1 MTRNPYARSLRRT
14 VTLVVCLT
22 LCLVAGARAGQL
34 ASVPDP
40 ARPLDPRGVLVLPF
54 SNISGAASDEW
65 IGAGI
70 AETVSADL
78 SRLGMSST
86 VVELEAAP
94 GSPVRDRL
102 GLTDDARAR
111 QAAQEVGVAWIVTG
125 GFQRVGGQLRVIART
140 LDVESGTVR
149 HTVTLDGTSDDLFG
163 LQDRIVAELAES
175 LNLPRVGEAP
185 RSASGASPAPGSGPR
200 PGPGSGPGS
209 GLGPRGGPGPG
220 SGLAG
225 APGSGPELATGRVP
239 ESIEPPLGRP
249 SAVSD
254 SGAVPGRATEL
265 VGATTPPVAPVP
277 GTSGTGTRF
286 AGSGGASA
294 VTATGADFGVLA
306 GRPLVRPTRTETRP
320 NIDGRIDD
328 EVWRNAASI
337 TDFVQQAPLDGA
349 DATEA
354 TEIRLAYDSQ
364 NLYLAVHAH
373 YGDPGQMRA
382 NRVDRDQA
390 NQDDLI
396 TLYFDTFLDQ
406 QRSYVFDVN
415 GYGVQGDGIVNSTG
429 GGRGGGR
436 GRRGGGGGGS
446 RPRQGIPAP
455 DRSWDALFESA
466 GQIVGDGFTAEIAIP
481 FKSLRYPQL
490 DDTTPHRWGFQVVR
504 SIKSK
509 DDEADVW
516 SPISRDEF
524 GFMTQMGVLE
534 GMTNLSTS
542 RNLEFLP
549 TFTGIQFGSLDST
562 TGGFPED
569 AKAEGGL
576 DVKYGITSNL
586 TANFTFNPDFSQIES
601 DRAQIDVNQRFPL
614 RFPELRPFFLE
625 GQEIFQF
632 TSPHTFVHTRTIVDP
647 RFGAKLTG
655 KVGDVTLGF
664 LAADDE
670 APGNLDDR
678 SDPAY
683 GQSAQVFIGRARY
696 DLYAQ
701 SHIGALVTDRE
712 FMDGYSRAVGIDGQ
726 FRLSQA
732 ARFNVIAFQT
742 LNKDL
747 ERRETSGYMWGTF
760 FQRNGRNFRVNAFN
774 GGDGEDAGT
783 QLGFIRRTS
792 ALQSFSSASY
802 RWWPEGWLINWG
814 PRVGYRLHYD
824 HDWNVEERNINT
836 GLDFTFA
843 RSITAGAGVE
853 RILERFAGIDFQKTR
868 FTSTAN
874 VATSRQVS
882 VGGNMSWGDEIFFD
896 SVSPFLGRG
905 TEFGLELSLRPIAR
919 LQSQINIDTSR
930 LRDLRSGDI
939 EVFDIKLFRALTTY
953 QFTER
958 LLLRNITDF
967 NTFDDTVGVNFLATY
982 RINAGTVFFLG
993 YDDRYQQREMF
1004 DQMDDE
1010 LLLRRDLQRTNRAIF
1025 TKLQYLFRL

>member
-1 MTRNPYARSLRRT
+1 MTRNPYAGSLRRT
-14 VTLVVCLT
+14 VTLVVCLI
-22 LCLVAGARAGQL
+22 LCLVAGARAGQP
-34 ASVPDP
+34 ASVSDP

-54 SNISGAASDEW
+54 SNISGAGSDEW

-70 AETVSADL
+70 AETVSANL

-111 QAAQEVGVAWIVTG
+111 QAAQEIGVAWIVTG

-185 RSASGASPAPGSGPR
+185 RSASGASPA
-200 PGPGSGPGS
+200 PGSGPGS

-586 TANFTFNPDFSQIES
+586 TATFTFNPDFSQIES
-601 DRAQIDVNQRFPL
+601 DVAQIDVNQRFPL
-614 RFPELRPFFLE
+614 FFPELRPFFLE

-632 TSPHTFVHTRTIVDP
+632 TSPHRWVNSRTIVDP

-655 KVGDVTLGF
+655 KLGDLTLGF

-683 GQSAQVFIGRARY
+683 GQTAQVFIARARY

-712 FMDGYSRAVGIDGQ
+712 FMDGYSRAVGVDGQ
-726 FRLSQA
+726 WRLGQA
-732 ARFNVIAFQT
+732 SRFNVIAFQT
-742 LNKDL
+742 MNRDI
-747 ERRETSGYMWGTF
+747 EGRETSGYAWGTF
-760 FQRNGRNFRVNAFN
+760 FQRNGRNFRFSSFN
-774 GGDGEDAGT
+774 GSDHEDLATGV
-783 QLGFIRRTS
+783 GFISRTNAIRS
-792 ALQSFSSASY
+792 NSNASY

-814 PRVGYRLHYD
+814 PRVRYLRLYD
-824 HDWNVEERNINT
+824 HDLILEDETVET

-843 RSITAGAGVE
+843 RSVTAGAGVE
-853 RILERFAGIDFQKTR
+853 RSMERFAGIDFWKTR

-874 VATSRQVS
+874 VATSRRVS
-882 VGGNMSWGDEIFFD
+882 VGGNVSWGDQILFSNVD
-896 SVSPFLGRG
+896 PFLGRG
-905 TEFGLELSLRPIAR
+905 SEVGLELSLRPIAR
-919 LQSQINIDTSR
+919 LQSQINIDSSR
-930 LRDLRSGDI
+930 LRDLRTGDM

-993 YDDRYQQREMF
+993 YDDRYQQFDRF
-1004 DQMDDE
+1004 DQMGDE

>member
-1 MTRNPYARSLRRT
+1 M
-14 VTLVVCLT
+14 
-22 LCLVAGARAGQL
+22 
-34 ASVPDP
+34 
-40 ARPLDPRGVLVLPF
+40 
-54 SNISGAASDEW
+54 
-65 IGAGI
+65 
-70 AETVSADL
+70 
-78 SRLGMSST
+78 
-86 VVELEAAP
+86 
-94 GSPVRDRL
+94 
-102 GLTDDARAR
+102 
-111 QAAQEVGVAWIVTG
+111 
-125 GFQRVGGQLRVIART
+125 
-140 LDVESGTVR
+140 
-149 HTVTLDGTSDDLFG
+149 
-163 LQDRIVAELAES
+163 
-175 LNLPRVGEAP
+175 
-185 RSASGASPAPGSGPR
+185 
-200 PGPGSGPGS
+200 
-209 GLGPRGGPGPG
+209 
-220 SGLAG
+220 
-225 APGSGPELATGRVP
+225 P

-586 TANFTFNPDFSQIES
+586 TATFTFNPDFSQIES
-601 DRAQIDVNQRFPL
+601 DVAQIDVNQRFPL
-614 RFPELRPFFLE
+614 FFPELRPFFLE

-632 TSPHTFVHTRTIVDP
+632 TSPHRWVNSRTIVDP

-655 KVGDVTLGF
+655 KLGDLTLGF

-683 GQSAQVFIGRARY
+683 GQTAQVFIARARY

-712 FMDGYSRAVGIDGQ
+712 FMDGYSRAVGVDGQ
-726 FRLSQA
+726 WRLGQA
-732 ARFNVIAFQT
+732 SRFNVIAFQT
-742 LNKDL
+742 MNRDI
-747 ERRETSGYMWGTF
+747 EGRETSGYAWGTF
-760 FQRNGRNFRVNAFN
+760 FQRNGRNFRFSSFN
-774 GGDGEDAGT
+774 GSDHEDLATGV
-783 QLGFIRRTS
+783 GFISRTNAIRS
-792 ALQSFSSASY
+792 NSNASY

-814 PRVGYRLHYD
+814 PRVRYLRLYD
-824 HDWNVEERNINT
+824 HDLILEDETVET

-843 RSITAGAGVE
+843 RSVTAGAGVE
-853 RILERFAGIDFQKTR
+853 RSMERFAGIDFWKTR

-874 VATSRQVS
+874 VATSRRVS
-882 VGGNMSWGDEIFFD
+882 VGGNVSWGDQILFSNVD
-896 SVSPFLGRG
+896 PFLGRG
-905 TEFGLELSLRPIAR
+905 SEVGLELSLRPIAR
-919 LQSQINIDTSR
+919 LQSQINIDSSR
-930 LRDLRSGDI
+930 LRDLRTGDM

-993 YDDRYQQREMF
+993 YDDRYQQFDRF
-1004 DQMDDE
+1004 DQMGDE

>member
-1 MTRNPYARSLRRT
+1 M
-14 VTLVVCLT
+14 
-22 LCLVAGARAGQL
+22 
-34 ASVPDP
+34 PDP
-40 ARPLDPRGVLVLPF
+40 AGPLDPRGVLVLPF
-54 SNISGAASDEW
+54 SNISGDASDEW

-125 GFQRVGGQLRVIART
+125 GFQRVGGQLRVIARA
-140 LDVESGTVR
+140 LDVESGAVR
-149 HTVTLDGTSDDLFG
+149 HTVTLDGTSDDLFV
-163 LQDRIVAELAES
+163 LQDRIVTELAES
-175 LNLPRVGEAP
+175 LNLPRVGEP
-185 RSASGASPAPGSGPR
+185 SSTGQQREPIGPPTR
-200 PGPGSGPGS
+200 
-209 GLGPRGGPGPG
+209 
-220 SGLAG
+220 
-225 APGSGPELATGRVP
+225 
-239 ESIEPPLGRP
+239 GRP

-254 SGAVPGRATEL
+254 VGVVAGRATEL
-265 VGATTPPVAPVP
+265 AGATTPPVAPVP
-277 GTSGTGTRF
+277 GNRGTGTRF
-286 AGSGGASA
+286 AESGGASA
-294 VTATGADFGVLA
+294 LETAGADFGVLA

-364 NLYLAVHAH
+364 NIYLAVHAH
-373 YGDPGQMRA
+373 YGDPGLMRA

-396 TLYFDTFLDQ
+396 TVYFDTFLDQ

-446 RPRQGIPAP
+446 SGRQGIPAP

-586 TANFTFNPDFSQIES
+586 TADLTFNPDFSQIES

-614 RFPELRPFFLE
+614 LFPELRPFFLE

-632 TSPHTFVHTRTIVDP
+632 TSPHRFVNTRTIVDP
-647 RFGAKLTG
+647 RVGAKLTG

-670 APGNLDDR
+670 APGNLEDR

-712 FMDGYSRAVGIDGQ
+712 FLDGYSRAVGIDGQ
-726 FRLSQA
+726 FRLSQV
-732 ARFNVIAFQT
+732 ARFNVIAFET

-747 ERRETSGYMWGTF
+747 EGRETSGYMWGTF

-774 GGDGEDAGT
+774 GGDGEDAAT

-824 HDWNVEERNINT
+824 HDWIIEERNINT

-882 VGGNMSWGDEIFFD
+882 VGGNLSWGDEIFFD
-896 SVSPFLGRG
+896 SVNPFLGRG

-930 LRDLRSGDI
+930 LRDLRSGDM

>member
-1 MTRNPYARSLRRT
+1 MTASGVGT
-14 VTLVVCLT
+14 GF
-22 LCLVAGARAGQL
+22 AGAGT
-34 ASVPDP
+34 AS
-40 ARPLDPRGVLVLPF
+40 
-54 SNISGAASDEW
+54 
-65 IGAGI
+65 
-70 AETVSADL
+70 
-78 SRLGMSST
+78 
-86 VVELEAAP
+86 
-94 GSPVRDRL
+94 
-102 GLTDDARAR
+102 
-111 QAAQEVGVAWIVTG
+111 
-125 GFQRVGGQLRVIART
+125 
-140 LDVESGTVR
+140 
-149 HTVTLDGTSDDLFG
+149 
-163 LQDRIVAELAES
+163 
-175 LNLPRVGEAP
+175 
-185 RSASGASPAPGSGPR
+185 
-200 PGPGSGPGS
+200 
-209 GLGPRGGPGPG
+209 
-220 SGLAG
+220 
-225 APGSGPELATGRVP
+225 
-239 ESIEPPLGRP
+239 
-249 SAVSD
+249 
-254 SGAVPGRATEL
+254 
-265 VGATTPPVAPVP
+265 
-277 GTSGTGTRF
+277 
-286 AGSGGASA
+286 AGS
-294 VTATGADFGVLA
+294 TTGAEFGVLA

-349 DATEA
+349 EATEA
-354 TEIRLAYDSQ
+354 TEIRFAYDSQ
-364 NLYLAVHAH
+364 HIYLAVHAH
-373 YGDPGQMRA
+373 YADPGLMRA

-396 TLYFDTFLDQ
+396 TVYFDTFLDQ

-436 GRRGGGGGGS
+436 GRQGGGGGG
-446 RPRQGIPAP
+446 RGGPQGIPAP

-466 GQIVGDGFTAEIAIP
+466 GQIVDDGFTAELAIP

-490 DDTTPHRWGFQVVR
+490 DDSTPHRWGLQVVR

-516 SPISRDEF
+516 SPMSRDEW
-524 GFMTQMGVLE
+524 GFMIQMGVLE

-549 TFTGIQFGSLDST
+549 TFTGIQFGSRDAT

-569 AKAEGGL
+569 AKGEAGL

-601 DRAQIDVNQRFPL
+601 DGAQIDVNQRFPL
-614 RFPELRPFFLE
+614 FFPELRPFFLE

-632 TSPHTFVHTRTIVDP
+632 TSPHQFVNTRTIVDP

-683 GQSAQVFIGRARY
+683 GQSAQVFIARARY

-712 FMDGYSRAVGIDGQ
+712 FLDGYSRAAGVDAQ

-732 ARFNVIAFQT
+732 SRFNIIAFQT

-747 ERRETSGYMWGTF
+747 EGRETSGHMWGTF
-760 FQRNGRNFRVNAFN
+760 FQRNGRNFRMNAFN
-774 GGDGEDAGT
+774 GGDGEDAAT
-783 QLGFIRRTS
+783 QVGFIRRTN
-792 ALQSFSSASY
+792 ALQHFSNASY

-814 PRVGYRLHYD
+814 PRVGYRLLYD
-824 HDWNVEERNINT
+824 HDWVVEEQTINT

-843 RSITAGAGVE
+843 RSVAAGAGVE
-853 RILERFAGIDFQKTR
+853 RSLERFAGIDFRKTR

-874 VATSRQVS
+874 VATSRRVS
-882 VGGNMSWGDEIFFD
+882 VGGNLSWGDQIFFD
-896 SVSPFLGRG
+896 SVNPFLGRG
-905 TEFGLELSLRPIAR
+905 AEVGLEVTLRPIAR
-919 LQSQINIDTSR
+919 LQSQINIDSSR
-930 LRDLRSGDI
+930 LRDLRSGDV

-993 YDDRYQQREMF
+993 YDDRYRQF
-1004 DQMDDE
+1004 DRFETMGDE
-1010 LLLRRDLQRTNRAIF
+1010 LLLRRDYQRTNRAIF

>member
-1 MTRNPYARSLRRT
+1 M
-14 VTLVVCLT
+14 
-22 LCLVAGARAGQL
+22 
-34 ASVPDP
+34 
-40 ARPLDPRGVLVLPF
+40 
-54 SNISGAASDEW
+54 
-65 IGAGI
+65 
-70 AETVSADL
+70 
-78 SRLGMSST
+78 
-86 VVELEAAP
+86 
-94 GSPVRDRL
+94 
-102 GLTDDARAR
+102 
-111 QAAQEVGVAWIVTG
+111 
-125 GFQRVGGQLRVIART
+125 
-140 LDVESGTVR
+140 
-149 HTVTLDGTSDDLFG
+149 
-163 LQDRIVAELAES
+163 
-175 LNLPRVGEAP
+175 
-185 RSASGASPAPGSGPR
+185 
-200 PGPGSGPGS
+200 
-209 GLGPRGGPGPG
+209 
-220 SGLAG
+220 
-225 APGSGPELATGRVP
+225 
-239 ESIEPPLGRP
+239 
-249 SAVSD
+249 
-254 SGAVPGRATEL
+254 
-265 VGATTPPVAPVP
+265 
-277 GTSGTGTRF
+277 
-286 AGSGGASA
+286 
-294 VTATGADFGVLA
+294 
-306 GRPLVRPTRTETRP
+306 RPTRTETRP

-586 TANFTFNPDFSQIES
+586 TATFTFNPDFSQIES
-601 DRAQIDVNQRFPL
+601 DVAQIDVNQRFPL
-614 RFPELRPFFLE
+614 FFPELRPFFLE

-632 TSPHTFVHTRTIVDP
+632 TSPHRWVNSRTIVDP

-655 KVGDVTLGF
+655 KLGDLTLGF

-683 GQSAQVFIGRARY
+683 GQTAQVFIARARY

-712 FMDGYSRAVGIDGQ
+712 FMDGYSRAVGVDGQ
-726 FRLSQA
+726 WRLGQA
-732 ARFNVIAFQT
+732 SRFNVIAFQT
-742 LNKDL
+742 MNRDI
-747 ERRETSGYMWGTF
+747 EGRETSGYAWGTF
-760 FQRNGRNFRVNAFN
+760 FQRNGRNFRFSSFN
-774 GGDGEDAGT
+774 GSDHEDLATGV
-783 QLGFIRRTS
+783 GFISRTNAIRS
-792 ALQSFSSASY
+792 NSNASY

-814 PRVGYRLHYD
+814 PRVRYLRLYD
-824 HDWNVEERNINT
+824 HDLILEDETVET

-843 RSITAGAGVE
+843 RSVTAGAGVE
-853 RILERFAGIDFQKTR
+853 RSMERFAGIDFWKTR

-874 VATSRQVS
+874 VATSRRVS
-882 VGGNMSWGDEIFFD
+882 VGGNVSWGDQILFSNVD
-896 SVSPFLGRG
+896 PFLGRG
-905 TEFGLELSLRPIAR
+905 SEVGLELSLRPIAR
-919 LQSQINIDTSR
+919 LQSQINIDSSR
-930 LRDLRSGDI
+930 LRDLRTGDM

-993 YDDRYQQREMF
+993 YDDRYQQFDRF
-1004 DQMDDE
+1004 DQMGDE

>member
-1 MTRNPYARSLRRT
+1 MGSLHRT

-22 LCLVAGARAGQL
+22 LCFVASARAGQS
-34 ASVPDP
+34 ASTPDP
-40 ARPLDPRGVLVLPF
+40 AGPLDTRGVLVLPF
-54 SNISGAASDEW
+54 SNISGNAADEW

-86 VVELEAAP
+86 VVDLEATP
-94 GSPVRDRL
+94 NSQVGDRL
-102 GLTDDARAR
+102 GLNDDARAR

-125 GFQRVGGQLRVIART
+125 GFQRVGGQLRVIARS

-175 LNLPRVGEAP
+175 LNLPPGEVP
-185 RSASGASPAPGSGPR
+185 PLASGASPAPGSGP
-200 PGPGSGPGS
+200 GSGPGPA
-209 GLGPRGGPGPG
+209 GPRGGPGPG
-220 SGLAG
+220 SG
-225 APGSGPELATGRVP
+225 PELATGR
-239 ESIEPPLGRP
+239 G
-249 SAVSD
+249 
-254 SGAVPGRATEL
+254 TEL
-265 VGATTPPVAPVP
+265 AGATTPPVAPVP

-286 AGSGGASA
+286 AGAGGASA
-294 VTATGADFGVLA
+294 VTAAGADFGVLA

-320 NIDGRIDD
+320 DIDGRIDD

-349 DATEA
+349 EATEA
-354 TEIRLAYDSQ
+354 TEVRLAYDSQ

-373 YGDPGQMRA
+373 YGDPGLMRA

-396 TLYFDTFLDQ
+396 TVYFDTFLDQ

-436 GRRGGGGGGS
+436 GRRGGGGGGGS
-446 RPRQGIPAP
+446 SGRPAIPAP

-747 ERRETSGYMWGTF
+747 EGRETSGYMWGTF

-853 RILERFAGIDFQKTR
+853 QILERFAGIDFQKTR

-905 TEFGLELSLRPIAR
+905 SEFGLELSLRPIAR

-930 LRDLRSGDI
+930 LRDLRSGDM

-1010 LLLRRDLQRTNRAIF
+1010 LILRRDLQRTNRAIF